1 MRKMTET
8 PHQKFKTE
16 HRALLNRWLEESDI
30 EDTEMAKIAMD
41 DLNEWLDED
50 VLEFESEIDLSD
62 EDEEEG

>member
-1 MRKMTET
+1 MTET

-16 HRALLNRWLEESDI
+16 HRALLNRWLDESDI
-30 EDTEMAKIAMD
+30 EDMEMAKIAMD

>member
-1 MRKMTET
+1 MTET

-30 EDTEMAKIAMD
+30 EDMDIAKIAMD
-41 DLNEWLDED
+41 DLNEWLGED